1 MLTPTLN
8 EMRRISLDLRF
19 GHEYAF
25 NIVSN
30 MFGSAHHP
38 TTITANPESV
48 LTFFAKK
55 DMLVIVH
62 SFLSFKDYIR
72 NIKRTQQLDL
82 HFFL

>member
-1 MLTPTLN
+1 
-8 EMRRISLDLRF
+8 MRRISLDLRF
-19 GHEYAF
+19 GLEYAL

-55 DMLVIVH
+55 NMLIIVQ
-62 SFLSFKDYIR
+62 SLLLFENYIR
-72 NIKRTQQLDL
+72 NITRTQQLDL
-82 HFFL
+82 HFFFN